1 MPNSR
6 PRLSPVSL
14 LVVLAALAG
23 AVAPPV
29 VAEVSGSARIFDG
42 DTIEIGTLRIRIHG
56 IDAPERDQDCAAGDG
71 GTWRCGTEAASRLTQ
86 LLRLG
91 DPVCEGRE
99 RDQYGRLIATC
110 RVGETDLGAQLV
122 SEGLAWAYRR
132 YSKDYVDLED
142 AARESGIGIWQAETQ
157 TAAEYRA
164 DAWRAASGNAEARD
178 CPIKGNITADGERIY
193 HMPWSAWYTRTRIN
207 ESRGEAWF
215 CDESEAQAAGWR
227 PAGGHAVNP
236 AGQ

>member
-1 MPNSR
+1 MEPLVPNSR
-6 PRLSPVSL
+6 PRHSPVSL

-110 RVGETDLGAQLV
+110 RVGETDLGAMLRSFTV
-122 SEGLAWAYRR
+122 TRRPGRFTVTTASDPVALGDGVEAVVRESEGLTVIAT
-132 YSKDYVDLED
+132 VE
-142 AARESGIGIWQAETQ
+142 
-157 TAAEYRA
+157 AAERHGWA
-164 DAWRAASGNAEARD
+164 VSFEAACSNR
-178 CPIKGNITADGERIY
+178 
-193 HMPWSAWYTRTRIN
+193 
-207 ESRGEAWF
+207 
-215 CDESEAQAAGWR
+215 
-227 PAGGHAVNP
+227 
-236 AGQ
+236 